1 MTNPWIVRCL
11 RTAGAFVLAA
21 ALSGC
26 IFIPERGPRYGYYHP
41 HPYGYY

>member
-1 MTNPWIVRCL
+1 MSATRITRF
-11 RTAGAFVLAA
+11 TKIAGVVAMAI

-26 IFIPERGPRYGYYHP
+26 IIVPPRGPRYGYYHP